1 MKRILTLIAG
11 LALMAT
17 SGLFAQGNTCDEFTV
32 TGVGPNGAPIF
43 TPEFTPI
50 VEMEAAYIPSCDTK
64 NISYD
69 VFFAFVAPAS
79 GEIRITEDLST
90 GSGDFEVAIW
100 SGSCDVPVEVFC
112 NNSTFD
118 EIYQVTGLD
127 GNQTYILQ
135 VFADNAQETGRIGLE
150 NGVAPSSG
158 CNNQANEAICVSE
171 SGETFTEEETSA
183 CPWQVSPFGL
193 VPGGVPGANGPN
205 PPGNGFDPVGWG
217 AATDRGL
224 WYKFTGAGCAL
235 NSGEA
240 NICIES
246 PAPGV
251 SGFAVYDADFN
262 PVIAGGG
269 ANTPGAFFF
278 NRTYCQQVEV
288 ACGSTYYVFAGT
300 GSFDPA
306 PINQPEFTLSFN
318 GEILPPIPELDVS
331 CIQNLQVSLG
341 NDGTYEL
348 DCSALR
354 SDTVTYEECD
364 VTIVSVDG
372 DTGDNAVGSNVVNCT
387 HVGKEVY
394 AMVTVGETALVCSPT
409 NGCPAPELVTNS
421 CWVELTV
428 EDKIAPRL
436 ACPQPTTFD
445 CNEDS
450 EPGVVQTRR
459 FEITPN
465 GAIGPDAGNVTN
477 FFQNVPDYGNV
488 AIQGVNVYLDF
499 DYDNIVDWFAAG
511 AVTLTSPEGTTY
523 DMYPIAINPNCQ
535 LLFGVD
541 KADHGFDDASAIPFA
556 FCQDINSQNDILP
569 IGASLDA
576 TFAGE
581 DPEGQWSWAF
591 TDQFDAQG
599 GTVNRLVIELELAN
613 TVDLPIVQENCTFD
627 LTFEDVV
634 DNRNNCGVGTI
645 IREFTATDA
654 SGNTGTCRQ
663 TLNFGSID
671 PPSIIFP
678 GDYEADCF
686 VDPISLTPDV
696 TGEVR
701 ISGND
706 DCVQYAIGSDDLFLD
721 DCAPYGY
728 KIRRTW
734 TVLDW
739 CDPQF
744 EETQDQIIKI
754 VDEEA
759 PVISCPA
766 DFTVSLRHNDCFT
779 NVSLPRATAT
789 DNCDFNVDITRE
801 LLDPNDNVIP
811 TAGVPPGAYIARY
824 IAEDACGNTD
834 TCFVHIRVID
844 PVAPVVVTFQNLVV
858 SLTAG
863 GWAYLCADQVDDG
876 SNDNCTGVGVYIKK
890 EGDDNWKYYDNF
902 VRQNN
907 CVRFQ
912 CRDLGENNVKVRVY
926 DDANGDG
933 FFGPNV
939 DNTGDNRVDETDFV
953 GAPDNYNEA
962 WATVLV
968 EDKLPPVLVCPPDI
982 SLNCLTDFDDLEITG
997 EAEADLNCDR
1007 EDPTYTD
1014 VVPHGYCPDSDIIRT
1029 WRVEKRLPG
1038 YDGVEGTADDLV
1050 WVRSC
1055 EQVITITDD
1064 TPVTIEKLPL
1074 DITIDCTGGAVGTDP
1089 DDLTK
1094 YNFFD
1099 DYLNTPQNPGDD
1111 SLVVFDNPV
1120 LDYDCEHIGINYEDQ
1135 PFGLCLPGS
1144 YKIRRNWT
1152 VIDWCD
1158 DDFEI
1163 TYTNVIL
1170 VDDKEPPILTV
1181 NNPGTVLIT
1190 NNDPQC
1196 RMFADITASAVDLCS
1211 NVTITNNSPYGPGT
1225 FDASGVYPKGTYT
1238 ITFTAVDGCGNVA
1251 TEEITV
1257 NVVDGKAP
1265 TAICD
1270 YGISA
1275 GLKASCDLVLTPD
1288 KINGGSSD
1296 NCTDEANLGYEL
1308 ARVDANGDLVD
1319 RAEDLTFTCDDVGN
1333 QRIALIVIDAAGNE
1347 AVCETVVQIQVGSCP
1362 DPDCDDNPTP
1372 PTLSVTGTISKE
1384 NGDQVNGVEILLDGA
1399 TVNQAN
1405 GGFGMLIDK
1414 DQTGMAYGVVEAL
1427 KEDVAD
1433 NGVSTIDLVTI
1444 RRAILQVSALSDYQ
1458 NIAADINNS
1467 QGVTTFDMVEIRKA
1481 ILKQIDEFTKVPS
1494 WRFVPG
1500 DHTFAGDTWAT
1511 PVPFVY
1517 EVETSADE
1525 MEINFVA
1532 IKMGDVTGDA
1542 DVNSSRSYG
1551 TFDIEVADA
1560 VMNRGEEVEVTMT
1573 SDQLSE
1579 VLGYQFTLGFDA
1591 SSVELVDIAGDV
1603 EDYNFNLDRVSQGM
1617 IAVSKVSEEVS
1628 GEELFT
1634 LTFRA
1639 LENASISEVL
1649 SINSEITRAE
1659 AYDAGSSRLDV
1670 ELSFVNDAA
1679 DYALYQN
1686 VPNPF
1691 NNRTTI
1697 GFNMAEAGQATI
1709 TVLDITGKV
1718 VYSTTLN
1725 ADKGRNDVTVDRG
1738 QLNSNGIMYYQLEAG
1753 DFVATKKMIMIK

>member
-1 MKRILTLIAG
+1 M
-11 LALMAT
+11 
-17 SGLFAQGNTCDEFTV
+17 
-32 TGVGPNGAPIF
+32 
-43 TPEFTPI
+43 
-50 VEMEAAYIPSCDTK
+50 
-64 NISYD
+64 
-69 VFFAFVAPAS
+69 
-79 GEIRITEDLST
+79 
-90 GSGDFEVAIW
+90 
-100 SGSCDVPVEVFC
+100 
-112 NNSTFD
+112 
-118 EIYQVTGLD
+118 
-127 GNQTYILQ
+127 
-135 VFADNAQETGRIGLE
+135 
-150 NGVAPSSG
+150 
-158 CNNQANEAICVSE
+158 
-171 SGETFTEEETSA
+171 
-183 CPWQVSPFGL
+183 
-193 VPGGVPGANGPN
+193 
-205 PPGNGFDPVGWG
+205 
-217 AATDRGL
+217 
-224 WYKFTGAGCAL
+224 
-235 NSGEA
+235 
-240 NICIES
+240 
-246 PAPGV
+246 
-251 SGFAVYDADFN
+251 
-262 PVIAGGG
+262 
-269 ANTPGAFFF
+269 
-278 NRTYCQQVEV
+278 
-288 ACGSTYYVFAGT
+288 
-300 GSFDPA
+300 
-306 PINQPEFTLSFN
+306 
-318 GEILPPIPELDVS
+318 
-331 CIQNLQVSLG
+331 
-341 NDGTYEL
+341 
-348 DCSALR
+348 
-354 SDTVTYEECD
+354 
-364 VTIVSVDG
+364 
-372 DTGDNAVGSNVVNCT
+372 
-387 HVGKEVY
+387 
-394 AMVTVGETALVCSPT
+394 
-409 NGCPAPELVTNS
+409 
-421 CWVELTV
+421 
-428 EDKIAPRL
+428 
-436 ACPQPTTFD
+436 
-445 CNEDS
+445 
-450 EPGVVQTRR
+450 
-459 FEITPN
+459 
-465 GAIGPDAGNVTN
+465 
-477 FFQNVPDYGNV
+477 
-488 AIQGVNVYLDF
+488 
-499 DYDNIVDWFAAG
+499 
-511 AVTLTSPEGTTY
+511 
-523 DMYPIAINPNCQ
+523 
-535 LLFGVD
+535 
-541 KADHGFDDASAIPFA
+541 
-556 FCQDINSQNDILP
+556 
-569 IGASLDA
+569 
-576 TFAGE
+576 
-581 DPEGQWSWAF
+581 
-591 TDQFDAQG
+591 
-599 GTVNRLVIELELAN
+599 VIELELIN
-613 TVDLPIVQENCTFD
+613 TVELPIVQENCNYD
-627 LTFEDVV
+627 LTYEDVV
-634 DNRNNCGVGTI
+634 DNRNGCGVGTV
-645 IREFTATDA
+645 IREWTATDE
-654 SGNTGTCRQ
+654 SGNTGTCQQ
-663 TLNFGSID
+663 TLNFESID

-706 DCVQYAIGSDDLFLD
+706 NCVQYAIGKDDLFLD

-739 CDPQF
+739 CDPDF

-766 DFTVSLRHNDCFT
+766 DFTVSLRHNDCET

-801 LLDPNDNVIP
+801 LLDPNGNVIP

-876 SNDNCTGVGVYIKK
+876 SSDNCTDVGIYIKRD
-890 EGDDNWKYYDNF
+890 EDENWKYYDNF

-912 CRDLGENNVKVRVY
+912 CRDLGENVVKLRVY

-982 SLNCLTDFDDLEITG
+982 SLNCLTDFDDLEVTG

-1225 FDASGVYPKGTYT
+1225 HDASGVYPKGTYT

-1265 TAICD
+1265 TAVCNF
-1270 YGISA
+1270 GIA
-1275 GLKASCDLVLTPD
+1275 GGLKQDCNLILSADYFD
-1288 KINGGSSD
+1288 GGSED
-1296 NCTDEANLGYEL
+1296 NCTDQANLNFEV
-1308 ARVDANGDLVD
+1308 ARVDSLGNYVDRGPDILFDCFDAVNDNGGNVRVALFVIDDSGNESVCETVIDVQAGQCPLCDDIVDPTLNVTGTVIKENGDLVNGVD
-1319 RAEDLTFTCDDVGN
+1319 ILVDG
-1333 QRIALIVIDAAGNE
+1333 QS
-1347 AVCETVVQIQVGSCP
+1347 Q
-1362 DPDCDDNPTP
+1362 
-1372 PTLSVTGTISKE
+1372 GT
-1384 NGDQVNGVEILLDGA
+1384 VNG
-1399 TVNQAN
+1399 NY
-1405 GGFGMLIDK
+1405 GMLIDK
-1414 DQTGMAYGVVEAL
+1414 DEQSGMAYATIEAL
-1427 KEDVAD
+1427 KEDVVD
-1433 NGVSTIDLVTI
+1433 NGVSTIDLVKI
-1444 RRAILQVSALSDYQ
+1444 RQNILRIDELNDYQ
-1458 NIAADINNS
+1458 NIAADVNNDERVS
-1467 QGVTTFDMVEIRKA
+1467 TIDMVEIRQA
-1481 ILKQIDEFTKVPS
+1481 ILKQIDAFTSVPS
-1494 WRFVPG
+1494 WRFVPAEHQFG
-1500 DHTFAGDTWAT
+1500 AETWET

-1517 EVETSADE
+1517 ELASSEDE
-1525 MEINFVA
+1525 MNVDFIAV
-1532 IKMGDVTGDA
+1532 KMGDVTGDA
-1542 DVNSSRSYG
+1542 DVNSSRSVG
-1551 TFDIEVADA
+1551 QFEVKVAEA
-1560 VMNRGEEVEVTMT
+1560 
-1573 SDQLSE
+1573 QLSSGDQSSVSIYSDE
-1579 VLGYQFTLGFDA
+1579 LQDITGYQFTLQFDPA
-1591 SSVELVDIAGDV
+1591 RVELLEITGNV
-1603 EDYNFNLDRVSQGM
+1603 EDYNFNLDRLEMGL
-1617 IAVSKVSEEVS
+1617 IAVAKVTDDVE
-1628 GEELFT
+1628 GNELFE
-1634 LTFRA
+1634 LSFQV
-1639 LENASISEVL
+1639 LENTMVSDLL
-1649 SINSEITRAE
+1649 SINSDITKAE
-1659 AYDAGSSRLDV
+1659 AYNRSSGQLDIELTVEGADAS
-1670 ELSFVNDAA
+1670 
-1679 DYALYQN
+1679 YALYQN
-1686 VPNPF
+1686 APNPF
-1691 NNRTTI
+1691 ANMTSI
-1697 GFNMAEAGQATI
+1697 GFHMAKAGKATLVIMDNQGRVLAERKDYYEAGYNNETFE
-1709 TVLDITGKV
+1709 
-1718 VYSTTLN
+1718 
-1725 ADKGRNDVTVDRG
+1725 RG
-1738 QLNSNGIMYYQLEAG
+1738 QLQASGLLYYQLRAG
-1753 DFVATKKMIMIK
+1753 DFSATKKMLLVE

>member
-1 MKRILTLIAG
+1 MPGTVFSWTNDNTSIG
-11 LALMAT
+11 LGA
-17 SGLFAQGNTCDEFTV
+17 SG
-32 TGVGPNGAPIF
+32 TGDI
-43 TPEFTPI
+43 PEFTAINPGPVIQVANIEVTPTFTNAGVTCTGDVMTFTITVFPRPI
-50 VEMEAAYIPSCDTK
+50 IEFERDSVSICKFDSL
-64 NISYD
+64 
-69 VFFAFVAPAS
+69 
-79 GEIRITEDLST
+79 DLSLFGAEIIEN
-90 GSGDFEVAIW
+90 GSGASDGTWSTSGDGTFVPDPTWSTALSYEPGPMDIDNGEVIITLTT
-100 SGSCDVPVEVFC
+100 D
-112 NNSTFD
+112 D
-118 EIYQVTGLD
+118 
-127 GNQTYILQ
+127 
-135 VFADNAQETGRIGLE
+135 
-150 NGVAPSSG
+150 
-158 CNNQANEAICVSE
+158 
-171 SGETFTEEETSA
+171 
-183 CPWQVSPFGL
+183 
-193 VPGGVPGANGPN
+193 
-205 PPGNGFDPVGWG
+205 PPGPCGPESMEFKVVLEDPPPMS
-217 AATDRGL
+217 
-224 WYKFTGAGCAL
+224 C
-235 NSGEA
+235 
-240 NICIES
+240 
-246 PAPGV
+246 
-251 SGFAVYDADFN
+251 ADFQ
-262 PVIAGGG
+262 A
-269 ANTPGAFFF
+269 
-278 NRTYCQQVEV
+278 
-288 ACGSTYYVFAGT
+288 
-300 GSFDPA
+300 
-306 PINQPEFTLSFN
+306 
-318 GEILPPIPELDVS
+318 
-331 CIQNLQVSLG
+331 SLG
-341 NDGTYEL
+341 NDGTYL
-348 DCSALR
+348 VTAADPLT
-354 SDTVTYEECD
+354 TVP
-364 VTIVSVDG
+364 VDWTSYTVVVEDENG
-372 DTGDNAVGSNVVNCT
+372 DPIFGSPMLNCSNVGQELYVRVTENCS
-387 HVGKEVY
+387 G
-394 AMVTVGETALVCSPT
+394 
-409 NGCPAPELVTNS
+409 NS
-421 CWVELTV
+421 CWSRVLV

-436 ACPQPTTFD
+436 ACPQPATFD
-445 CNEDS
+445 CNQDS

-477 FFQNVPDYGNV
+477 FFQNVPTYGNV

-541 KADHGFDDASAIPFA
+541 KADHGFDDASPIPFA
-556 FCQDINSQNDILP
+556 FCQDINSQNDIQP
-569 IGASLDA
+569 VGANLDA

-581 DPEGQWSWAF
+581 DPEGQWTWAF
-591 TDQFDAQG
+591 TDQFDVQG
-599 GTVNRLVIELELAN
+599 GTVNRLVIELELIN
-613 TVDLPIVQENCTFD
+613 TVELPIVQENCNYD
-627 LTFEDVV
+627 LTYEDVV
-634 DNRNNCGVGTI
+634 DNRNGCGVGTV
-645 IREFTATDA
+645 IREWTATDE
-654 SGNTGTCRQ
+654 SGNTGTCQQ
-663 TLNFGSID
+663 TLSFESID

-706 DCVQYAIGSDDLFLD
+706 NCVQYAIGKDDLFLD

-739 CDPQF
+739 CDPDF

-766 DFTVSLRHNDCFT
+766 DFTVSLRHNDCET

-801 LLDPNDNVIP
+801 LLDPNGNVIP

-876 SNDNCTGVGVYIKK
+876 SSDNCTDVGIYIKRD
-890 EGDDNWKYYDNF
+890 EDENWKYYDNF

-912 CRDLGENNVKVRVY
+912 CRDLGENVVKLRVY

-982 SLNCLTDFDDLEITG
+982 SLNCLTDFDDLEVTG

-1014 VVPHGYCPDSDIIRT
+1014 LVPHGYCPDSDIIRT

-1225 FDASGVYPKGTYT
+1225 HDASGVYPKGTYT

-1265 TAICD
+1265 TAVCNF
-1270 YGISA
+1270 GIA
-1275 GLKASCDLVLTPD
+1275 GGLKQDC
-1288 KINGGSSD
+1288 
-1296 NCTDEANLGYEL
+1296 NL
-1308 ARVDANGDLVD
+1308 
-1319 RAEDLTFTCDDVGN
+1319 
-1333 QRIALIVIDAAGNE
+1333 
-1347 AVCETVVQIQVGSCP
+1347 
-1362 DPDCDDNPTP
+1362 
-1372 PTLSVTGTISKE
+1372 
-1384 NGDQVNGVEILLDGA
+1384 IL
-1399 TVNQAN
+1399 
-1405 GGFGMLIDK
+1405 
-1414 DQTGMAYGVVEAL
+1414 
-1427 KEDVAD
+1427 
-1433 NGVSTIDLVTI
+1433 
-1444 RRAILQVSALSDYQ
+1444 
-1458 NIAADINNS
+1458 
-1467 QGVTTFDMVEIRKA
+1467 
-1481 ILKQIDEFTKVPS
+1481 
-1494 WRFVPG
+1494 
-1500 DHTFAGDTWAT
+1500 
-1511 PVPFVY
+1511 
-1517 EVETSADE
+1517 SAD
-1525 MEINFVA
+1525 F
-1532 IKMGDVTGDA
+1532 
-1542 DVNSSRSYG
+1542 
-1551 TFDIEVADA
+1551 
-1560 VMNRGEEVEVTMT
+1560 
-1573 SDQLSE
+1573 
-1579 VLGYQFTLGFDA
+1579 
-1591 SSVELVDIAGDV
+1591 
-1603 EDYNFNLDRVSQGM
+1603 
-1617 IAVSKVSEEVS
+1617 
-1628 GEELFT
+1628 
-1634 LTFRA
+1634 
-1639 LENASISEVL
+1639 
-1649 SINSEITRAE
+1649 
-1659 AYDAGSSRLDV
+1659 
-1670 ELSFVNDAA
+1670 
-1679 DYALYQN
+1679 
-1686 VPNPF
+1686 
-1691 NNRTTI
+1691 
-1697 GFNMAEAGQATI
+1697 
-1709 TVLDITGKV
+1709 
-1718 VYSTTLN
+1718 
-1725 ADKGRNDVTVDRG
+1725 
-1738 QLNSNGIMYYQLEAG
+1738 
-1753 DFVATKKMIMIK
+1753 